1 MTVSMTRRERR
12 CLRRPKRSPQARV
25 FPSSRARGSS
35 APCGA
40 AEIVN
45 EAAGLD
51 AAGVRMNIAHSS
63 IPIRVSGTNSTGV
76 RC

>member
-1 MTVSMTRRERR
+1 MTVSTTRRERR
-12 CLRRPKRSPQARV
+12 RFRRPKRSPQARV
-25 FPSSRARGSS
+25 FPNSRAPGSS

-45 EAAGLD
+45 AAADRD
-51 AAGVRMNIAHSS
+51 AAAVRMNIGLNSTR
-63 IPIRVSGTNSTGV
+63 IKVSGTNSTGV